1 MENNQLFYRTISPDG
16 TDDSEEKSAGLAL
29 TTA

>member
-1 MENNQLFYRTISPDG
+1 MENNQLFYRTISPDAL
-16 TDDSEEKSAGLAL
+16 DDSEEKSAGLAL